1 MNNKTGLRKRFTKEF
16 RHLVVKEYLKGGITQ
31 VALLKKYQIK
41 NVSAISKWR
50 REFGYSDEVINFT
63 DDTFYQ
69 MSKKSQENF
78 DSADLH
84 EDNSSL
90 EKENEDLRLQL
101 EYYKRVIRQ
110 AEERFK
116 IRIEK
121 KSGTK

>member
-1 MNNKTGLRKRFTKEF
+1 MDKKTRRTKRFSEEF
-16 RHLVVKEYLKGGITQ
+16 KRLVVKEYLSGGITQ
-31 VALLKKYQIK
+31 TSLLRKYKIK
-41 NVSAISKWR
+41 NASAISIWR

-63 DDTFYQ
+63 GDTYHQ
-69 MSKKSQENF
+69 MSKNSQNKF
-78 DSADLH
+78 DSTNGSEAK
-84 EDNSSL
+84 SSL

-110 AEERFK
+110 AEEQFK